1 MCNRLKNVVP
11 VLLAGV
17 LVLSSSVTGHAQ
29 TFEETLA
36 AAYRSNPGL
45 LAERAHLRAIDE
57 GVVQARSG
65 WRPSINATM
74 TTGRSIDD
82 KSSSPKVYRDP
93 STMSVSISQPL
104 YNGGK
109 TVAATAQAD
118 NAVYAGRARLSSMEQ
133 TVLLNAATAYVNVV
147 RDQAVVD
154 LNVNNEQVLKRQLD
168 AAKDRFKVGEITRT
182 DVDQASARLAGAT
195 ADRIQAEGAL
205 ETSRT
210 NFASVVG
217 MAPGKLGAP
226 DIAFAL
232 PESLGEAVNIAREK
246 NFSVLAAIYDERAA
260 RDGVRG
266 AEGDLLPSLS
276 LSGTASRSL
285 NTMSAN
291 YASNSYEAKMVLNIP
306 LYEAGATYSRVRQA
320 RQQASR
326 QRILIDQARRSATE
340 AVTSAW
346 ETLQTARAQIVS
358 IKAQVMASKTALT
371 GVEREAAV
379 GSRTVLDVLDAEQE
393 LLNARVK
400 LVRAQRDATVAI
412 FRLKEAMGQLTARDL
427 NLKVDLYDNQGHYRE
442 VRGKWVGTSSSGED
456 HRPVH

>member
-1 MCNRLKNVVP
+1 MYGRLRSVVP
-11 VLLAGV
+11 VFMAGIFS
-17 LVLSSSVTGHAQ
+17 LSLGVAAHAQ

-45 LAERAHLRAIDE
+45 LAEQARLRAIDE
-57 GVVQARSG
+57 GVAQARSG
-65 WRPSINATM
+65 WRPSVNATM
-74 TTGRSIDD
+74 TTGRAIDD
-82 KSSSPKVYRDP
+82 KSATPKVYRDP
-93 STMSVSISQPL
+93 STMGVTISQPL
-104 YNGGK
+104 YSGGK

-118 NAVYAGRARLSSMEQ
+118 NAVYAGRARLSSAEQ

-154 LNVNNEQVLKRQLD
+154 LNINNEQVLKRQLD

-205 ETSRT
+205 ETSRA
-210 NFASVVG
+210 NFVSVVG
-217 MAPGKLGAP
+217 MAPEKLGAP
-226 DIAFAL
+226 DIEFSL
-232 PESLGEAVNIAREK
+232 PDSLGEAVKIAAEG
-246 NFSVLAAIYDERAA
+246 NYTVQAAVYDERAA

-266 AEGDLLPSLS
+266 VEGDLLPSLS
-276 LSGTASRSL
+276 LNGSATRSL
-285 NTMSAN
+285 NTMSQN
-291 YASNSYEAKMVLNIP
+291 YASNSYQAQLVLSVP
-306 LYEAGATYSRVRQA
+306 LYEAGGTYSRLRQA

-326 QRILIDQARRSATE
+326 QRLLIDQARRSATE
-340 AVTSAW
+340 SATSAW

-358 IKAQVMASKTALT
+358 IKSQVNASRTALA

-412 FRLKEAMGQLTARDL
+412 FRLKESMGQLTARNL

-456 HRPVH
+456 NRPVQ